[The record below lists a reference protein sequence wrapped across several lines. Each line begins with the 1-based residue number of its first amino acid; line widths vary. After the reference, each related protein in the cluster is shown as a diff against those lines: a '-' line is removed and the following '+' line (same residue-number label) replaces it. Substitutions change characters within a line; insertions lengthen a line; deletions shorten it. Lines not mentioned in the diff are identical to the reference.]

1 MDYLDI
7 KNWLN
12 KGGNFADGVKL
23 YEAFGT
29 DEYLK
34 KTFFK
39 RPESDY
45 LKQKLKAEIE
55 SIFKKLDPIINVPV
69 IEPLPKVIEEKRDRV
84 GLSNEDFFNLP
95 KELQEHRL
103 NISKL
108 YGEAMTARRQIRQSL
123 QLPSKGTLT
132 LQEAFHLMSQITNNG
147 KGVPFR
153 LLWLTYNEDTGEGGE
168 VKELDCILKFGNKT
182 ASKYKNISKS
192 NSDRR
197 DARHDIH
204 GTFNVQIVNTIEI
217 RKVHSWLIF
226 QVNGYDVVMGG

>member
-1 MDYLDI
+1 MDYLEI
-7 KNWLN
+7 KTWVL
-12 KGGNFADGVKL
+12 KHGSFAEGVKI
-23 YEAFGT
+23 YEAFGK
-29 DEYLK
+29 DPYLK
-34 KTFFK
+34 NVFFK
-39 RPESDY
+39 RPESAY
-45 LKQKLKAEIE
+45 IMQKLRAEIE
-55 SIFKKLDPIINVPV
+55 SIYKGLQPVINVPV
-69 IEPLPKVIEEKRDRV
+69 IEASPKVVEEKREYK

-108 YGEAMTARRQIRQSL
+108 YGEAMTARREIRQGM

-147 KGVPFR
+147 KGIPFR
-153 LLWLTYNEDTGEGGE
+153 MVWLTFNEDTGEGGD
-168 VKELDCILKFGNKT
+168 VKDMDCILKFGNKT